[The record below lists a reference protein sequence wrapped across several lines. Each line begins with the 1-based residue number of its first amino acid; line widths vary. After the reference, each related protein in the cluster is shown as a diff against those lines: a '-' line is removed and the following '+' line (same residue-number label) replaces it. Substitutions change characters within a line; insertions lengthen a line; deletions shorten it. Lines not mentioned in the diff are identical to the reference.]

1 MSFKQPDVKY
11 SKYETVSPDP
21 EKRCINCEFYKAQDD
36 KKGICYEYEVL
47 PQATCKFFK
56 QKKSKSQT

>member
-1 MSFKQPDVKY
+1 MSIKQADVKY
-11 SKYETVSPDP
+11 SEYKLVSPDVN
-21 EKRCINCEFYKAQDD
+21 KCCINCEFYKAQDD

-56 QKKSKSQT
+56 QKTSKSQI